1 MRPAGRA
8 SSCPTDNGRTWTA
21 VSTPVPAGPSAG
33 LFSIAFASRDRGIV
47 VGGDYKAEG
56 AAADNA
62 AVTSDGGRTWT
73 VVKGLGGFR
82 SAVGYVAGRS
92 GAADGVIAVG
102 PNGSDYSSDGGRTW
116 SPLNGPGFHTLSV
129 VPGTRTVWAAGE
141 KGSIAKAT
149 F

>member
-1 MRPAGRA
+1 M
-8 SSCPTDNGRTWTA
+8 
-21 VSTPVPAGPSAG
+21 
-33 LFSIAFASRDRGIV
+33 
-47 VGGDYKAEG
+47 
-56 AAADNA
+56 
-62 AVTSDGGRTWT
+62 
-73 VVKGLGGFR
+73 
-82 SAVGYVAGRS
+82 
-92 GAADGVIAVG
+92 IAVG